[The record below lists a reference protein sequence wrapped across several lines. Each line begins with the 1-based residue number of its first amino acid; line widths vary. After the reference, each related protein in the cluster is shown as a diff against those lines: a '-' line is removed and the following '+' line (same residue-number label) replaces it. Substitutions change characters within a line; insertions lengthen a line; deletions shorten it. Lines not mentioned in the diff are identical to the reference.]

1 MQTTINNLPRNIL
14 LIRLSAMGDVAMTV
28 PVLKSL
34 TNQFPET
41 KITVLSRPF
50 FEPIFN
56 GLPNVSFKAVDLK
69 NKHKGLSGIFN
80 LFFELRKHQFDAVA
94 DLHGVLRS
102 HLLRN
107 LFRLSGKQVAQ
118 IDKGR
123 ADKKALTRSED
134 KIFKQL
140 KTTPER
146 YADVFRKLGFELEL
160 EAIEKPYDRQHP
172 PRLPTS
178 SGILPSKE
186 GIKNHRIGIAPF
198 AQHAAKQYPL
208 EVMEQAVKKLAK
220 KNKIYLFGGG
230 EKEKTFLE
238 NWATKYNKVE
248 STVGKQ
254 TFAEE
259 LALISSLDLMIS
271 MDSGNGHLAANYGVN
286 VLTIWG
292 LTHPF
297 AGFAPF
303 GSSEKNWLLPD
314 LQKYP
319 NIPTSVY
326 GNNIPKGYE
335 NAMESISPE
344 QIIEKVNEL
353 LAE

>member
-1 MQTTINNLPRNIL
+1 
-14 LIRLSAMGDVAMTV
+14 MGDVAMTV
-28 PVLKSL
+28 LVLKSL
-34 TNQFPET
+34 SNRFPDT

-50 FEPIFN
+50 FEPIFT
-56 GLPNVSFKAVDLK
+56 GLPNVFFKAVDLK
-69 NKHKGLSGIFN
+69 NKHKGLSGIFS
-80 LFFELRKHQFDAVA
+80 LFFELKKHKFDAVA

-102 HLLRN
+102 YILRS
-107 LFRLSGKQVAQ
+107 LFRLSGKRVAQ

-123 ADKKALTRSED
+123 AEKLALTRSEN

-146 YADVFRKLGFELEL
+146 YADVFRQLGFEFEL
-160 EAIEKPYDRQHP
+160 KKIKRKN
-172 PRLPTS
+172 TS
-178 SGILPSKE
+178 ANYPK
-186 GIKNHRIGIAPF
+186 RIGIAPF

-208 EVMEQAVKKLAK
+208 EMMEQVVKKLAEQYEV
-220 KNKIYLFGGG
+220 YLFGGG
-230 EKEKTFLE
+230 KNEKTVLDS
-238 NWATKYNKVE
+238 WASKYGKME

-259 LALISSLDLMIS
+259 LKLISSLDLMIS

-314 LQKYP
+314 LQNYP

-335 NAMESISPE
+335 NAIESISPE
-344 QIIEKVNEL
+344 RITEKVNEL
-353 LAE
+353 LAK

>member
-1 MQTTINNLPRNIL
+1 
-14 LIRLSAMGDVAMTV
+14 MGDVAMTV
-28 PVLKSL
+28 LVLKSL
-34 TNQFPET
+34 SNRFPDI

-50 FEPIFN
+50 FEPIFT
-56 GLPNVSFKAVDLK
+56 GLPNVFFKAVDLK
-69 NKHKGLSGIFN
+69 NKHKGLSGIFS
-80 LFFELRKHQFDAVA
+80 LFFELKKHKFDAVA

-102 HLLRN
+102 YILRS
-107 LFRLSGKQVAQ
+107 LFRLSGKRVAQ

-123 ADKKALTRSED
+123 AEKLALTRSEN

-146 YADVFRKLGFELEL
+146 YADVFRQLGFEFEL
-160 EAIEKPYDRQHP
+160 KKIKRKN
-172 PRLPTS
+172 TS
-178 SGILPSKE
+178 ANYPK
-186 GIKNHRIGIAPF
+186 RIGIAPF

-208 EVMEQAVKKLAK
+208 EMMEQVVKKLAEQYEV
-220 KNKIYLFGGG
+220 YLFGGG
-230 EKEKTFLE
+230 KNEKTVLDS
-238 NWATKYNKVE
+238 WASKYGKME

-259 LALISSLDLMIS
+259 LKLISSLDLMIS

-314 LQKYP
+314 LQNYP

-335 NAMESISPE
+335 NAIESISPE
-344 QIIEKVNEL
+344 RITEKVNEL
-353 LAE
+353 LAK